1 MRILILALAVAACTP
16 AAGLFRP
23 AAPEPE
29 PAPAEAAAPPARPG
43 GGSLVLAS
51 GSDPAALDTTT
62 AEERAAASAPA
73 SGGASLG
80 TAVVSLGNPAEQGLW
95 LETPLVSAAGPGRV
109 VLGGQSVQLELR
121 PGSANR
127 LSLAAMRLLGVA
139 LTDLPEVE
147 VFSG

>member
-1 MRILILALAVAACTP
+1 
-16 AAGLFRP
+16 
-23 AAPEPE
+23 
-29 PAPAEAAAPPARPG
+29 
-43 GGSLVLAS
+43 
-51 GSDPAALDTTT
+51 
-62 AEERAAASAPA
+62 
-73 SGGASLG
+73 
-80 TAVVSLGNPAEQGLW
+80 VVSLGNPAEQGLW